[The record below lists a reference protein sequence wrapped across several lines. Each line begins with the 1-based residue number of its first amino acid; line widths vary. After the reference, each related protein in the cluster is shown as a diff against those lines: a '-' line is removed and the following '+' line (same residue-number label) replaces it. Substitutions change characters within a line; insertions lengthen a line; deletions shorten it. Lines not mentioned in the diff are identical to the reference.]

1 MKIFKDVMCIINA
14 TLGSA
19 LFGNAVGQTFSENYK
34 AATILLLIA
43 TVLFIVGYF
52 VERFS
57 K

>member
-1 MKIFKDVMCIINA
+1 MKIFKDVMCIVNA

-19 LFGNAVGQTFSENYK
+19 LFGNAIGQAFSENYK
-34 AATILLLIA
+34 TATILLLIA
-43 TVLFIVGYF
+43 AMLFIVGYF